1 MVEKNKGN
9 LFGIEPGSGNH
20 MYGKSIALLKQKL
33 QISLYMTYKYFLA
46 TDRNL

>member
-1 MVEKNKGN
+1 MVEKNEGN
-9 LFGIEPGSGNH
+9 LFG
-20 MYGKSIALLKQKL
+20 MYGKSIALLKQKV